1 MFKQLKDLEGWN
13 PTNLE
18 KINSRKQTL
27 TNAEEFQ
34 NSRENLIKAF
44 ENGFFPFKDGFYQKK
59 RIRCG

>member
-44 ENGFFPFKDGFYQKK
+44 ENGFFPFKDE
-59 RIRCG
+59 I